1 MHIIT
6 KPYRSL
12 QHFVDGIGM
21 YRLVLGS
28 LVALAFCSI
37 VAGFSGFLAYSG
49 LGQLFALLLALL
61 VALSLNWII
70 ALVTNIPA
78 NHESAVITAFIL
90 FFLTIPEEDVL
101 SNWPLVAAVTIAIL
115 SKFIFVYRR
124 QHFMNPAAVGA
135 AALSV
140 TGVYTFSWWV
150 ANPALFVPLII
161 TGVLVVMK
169 VRKWVPVI
177 AFVLVS
183 VVIYVA
189 EGYSYGL
196 LIPDA
201 LRTFFLSWPTL
212 FLAFYMLTEPFTMPA
227 TKGPQTLY
235 GGLVGFLSNSSLV
248 SFSPELALIIGNI
261 FMLPARL
268 RRKLYLEFESKER
281 IAANTYEFVFKKPA
295 GFTFKA
301 GQYLEWM
308 FPHEKSDSKGIRRYF
323 TIAAA
328 PTESKVR
335 MAFKITENGSSY
347 KRELL
352 KLDVGEK
359 IIASQLAGDFLL
371 PKDSTEKLAFVAGGI
386 GVTPFRSHLQY
397 LADADQPRDVALY
410 YCVNMMNELAY
421 SQVFGRVMRTVQL
434 ELIPVVAKEEVSQ
447 PYESGYLTEEMVK
460 RRTPDYLE
468 RTWYLSGPPGMV
480 DAYTKLLR
488 GMGVAKSRIVRDF
501 FPGVA

>member
-1 MHIIT
+1 
-6 KPYRSL
+6 
-12 QHFVDGIGM
+12 
-21 YRLVLGS
+21 
-28 LVALAFCSI
+28 
-37 VAGFSGFLAYSG
+37 
-49 LGQLFALLLALL
+49 
-61 VALSLNWII
+61 
-70 ALVTNIPA
+70 
-78 NHESAVITAFIL
+78 
-90 FFLTIPEEDVL
+90 
-101 SNWPLVAAVTIAIL
+101 
-115 SKFIFVYRR
+115 
-124 QHFMNPAAVGA
+124 
-135 AALSV
+135 
-140 TGVYTFSWWV
+140 
-150 ANPALFVPLII
+150 
-161 TGVLVVMK
+161 
-169 VRKWVPVI
+169 
-177 AFVLVS
+177 
-183 VVIYVA
+183 
-189 EGYSYGL
+189 
-196 LIPDA
+196 
-201 LRTFFLSWPTL
+201 LSWPTL